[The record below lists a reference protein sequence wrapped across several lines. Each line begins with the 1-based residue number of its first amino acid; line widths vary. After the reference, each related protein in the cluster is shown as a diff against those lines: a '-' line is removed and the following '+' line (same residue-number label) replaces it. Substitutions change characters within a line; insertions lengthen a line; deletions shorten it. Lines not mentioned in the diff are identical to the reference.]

1 MFSHK
6 LIVMAKSSTRR
17 VILYIIGKEADAS
30 GWQVFSYEKLGEV
43 TENIRTFAPASRT
56 QSQTKPQANMHL
68 THNPSHIT
76 RNPAAEKHAFS
87 SKERDVE
94 TGLSYFGARYYTSDL
109 SIWLAMD
116 PMVDKYPSLSP
127 YVYCANNPMT
137 LVDPNGDE
145 IGDFFDLKGRYLG
158 TDGHEDRNVF
168 IVTNIR
174 DQRIIKRNN
183 KKELTTQPSEVDV
196 TLSTTID
203 VLRETCDVYERTVNN
218 GGDREEA
225 STFDDNGN
233 LIRYPTGSTTVDIS
247 VTGQVSIHS
256 IFL

>member
-1 MFSHK
+1 
-6 LIVMAKSSTRR
+6 
-17 VILYIIGKEADAS
+17 
-30 GWQVFSYEKLGEV
+30 
-43 TENIRTFAPASRT
+43 
-56 QSQTKPQANMHL
+56 MHT
-68 THNPSHIT
+68 THNPSSIT
-76 RNPAAEKHAFS
+76 HNPAAEKHAFS

-94 TGLSYFGARYYTSDL
+94 TGLSYFGARYYSSDL
-109 SIWLAMD
+109 SLWL
-116 PMVDKYPSLSP
+116 
-127 YVYCANNPMT
+127 C
-137 LVDPNGDE
+137 VDPNEEE

-158 TDGHEDRNVF
+158 TDGHDDRNVF

-174 DQRIIKRNN
+174 DQRITKRNN

-233 LIRYPTGSTTVDIS
+233 QIRYPTGSTTVDIS

-256 IFL
+256 HLLNFIVGDDGSKDNIQTPSVLSQDDKSAFIGYGLNIVVGKSNCNEEVYGCYREPQAVFYNSQSMEILSMDLNSVYNIVGHKR